1 MWEPV
6 HDREMALMDWW
17 ERIFRWMIR
26 IGLAFAAALLAVQL
40 LLMHGGIRSLLCKV
54 ERLEGV
60 PYPAAGAPEEP

>member
-1 MWEPV
+1 V

-40 LLMHGGIRSLLCKV
+40 LLMHGGVRSLLCKV

-60 PYPAAGAPEEP
+60 PYPAAGPRGKP

>member
-1 MWEPV
+1 MR
-6 HDREMALMDWW
+6 DREAAIMDWW
-17 ERIFRWMIR
+17 EWIFRWMVR

-60 PYPAAGAPEEP
+60 PYPPSGAPEEP